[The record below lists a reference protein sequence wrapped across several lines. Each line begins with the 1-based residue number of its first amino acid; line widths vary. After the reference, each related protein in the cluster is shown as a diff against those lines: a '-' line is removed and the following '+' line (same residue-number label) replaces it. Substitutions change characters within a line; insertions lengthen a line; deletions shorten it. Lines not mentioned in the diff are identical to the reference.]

1 MPVSPSQD
9 SASAGDQT
17 DTLARLLSLTHGR
30 WRPTALI
37 VEDHPEVADGLRRV
51 LLQMQVQ
58 ALVSPDGETAVKMAT
73 VMHFDFVILD
83 ILLPGQDGFEVFHAL
98 RNLPT
103 TVDAPVM
110 FVTCVTDEA
119 SQAKG
124 RAMGAAHYLCKP
136 FELAEFQSH
145 FGRILG
151 AEAQRRA
158 NTEPGRFRDN

>member
-1 MPVSPSQD
+1 MSDSLNPD
-9 SASAGDQT
+9 SANAGDQPE
-17 DTLARLLSLTHGR
+17 TLARLLSLTHGR

-37 VEDHPEVADGLRRV
+37 VEDHPDVADGLRRV

-58 ALVSPDGETAVKMAT
+58 SLVSPDGELAVKMAK
-73 VMHFDFVILD
+73 VIHFDFVILD

-103 TVDAPVM
+103 TIAAPVM

-124 RAMGAAHYLCKP
+124 RDLGAAHYLCKP

-145 FGRILG
+145 FGRILR

-158 NTEPGRFRDN
+158 NTEAGRFRDN